1 MTLELVILRH
11 GEAGRRSTS
20 VGNNRGRGLT
30 ASGREKMEDMAN
42 SVKRL
47 KLTIDKIATSPLAR
61 ARETSEIV
69 AKVLKKQGDL
79 EVWDELKPE
88 AATADLYRRLSK
100 LKRESSILLVG
111 HEPYLTGMIN
121 ELISGGKKSR
131 ILLKKG
137 GMAKVTIDSLE
148 PKPSGE
154 LRWLLTPRQ
163 IKRMS

>member
-1 MTLELVILRH
+1 
-11 GEAGRRSTS
+11 
-20 VGNNRGRGLT
+20 
-30 ASGREKMEDMAN
+30 MEDTAN

-47 KLTIDKIATSPLAR
+47 KLAIDKIATSPLAR

-69 AKVLKKQGDL
+69 AKVLRKQKGL

-88 AATADLYRRLSK
+88 AETADLYRRLSK

-111 HEPYLTGMIN
+111 HEPYLSGMIS
-121 ELISGGKKSR
+121 ELISGDKKSR

-137 GMAKVTIDSLE
+137 GLAKIAIDSLAL
-148 PKPSGE
+148 KPSGE